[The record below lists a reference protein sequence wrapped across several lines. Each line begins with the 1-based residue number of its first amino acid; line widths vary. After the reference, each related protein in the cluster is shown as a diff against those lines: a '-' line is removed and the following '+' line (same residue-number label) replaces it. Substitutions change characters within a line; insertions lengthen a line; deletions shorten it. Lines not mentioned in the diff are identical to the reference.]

1 MIPYVIE
8 ETESGEKSYDLVS
21 RLLRD
26 RIIYLGD
33 EVNKTT
39 AGICIMQMLYLEAV
53 DPNKDIYL
61 YINSPG
67 GVVTAGMAIYDTMRY
82 ISCDVC
88 TICVGLAASMGSFI
102 LAGGTKGKR
111 YALKNAEIMIHQPS
125 GGADGQATDIKIAAE
140 HIIQIRKKI
149 NRILAENTNSTIRQI
164 EKDTERDYYM
174 SSEKALEYGIIDKIL
189 ENRNELSSGGVKCTK
204 KN

>member
-1 MIPYVIE
+1 
-8 ETESGEKSYDLVS
+8 
-21 RLLRD
+21 
-26 RIIYLGD
+26 
-33 EVNKTT
+33 
-39 AGICIMQMLYLEAV
+39 MQMLYLEAM

-61 YINSPG
+61 YINSLG

-149 NRILAENTNSTIRQI
+149 NRILA
-164 EKDTERDYYM
+164 D
-174 SSEKALEYGIIDKIL
+174 L
-189 ENRNELSSGGVKCTK
+189 
-204 KN
+204 

>member
-8 ETESGEKSYDLVS
+8 ETESCEKSYDLVS
-21 RLLRD
+21 RLLKD

-39 AGICIMQMLYLEAV
+39 AGVCIMQMLYLEAV

-67 GVVTAGMAIYDTMRY
+67 GVVTAGIAIYDIMRY

-149 NRILAENTNSTIRQI
+149 NRILA
-164 EKDTERDYYM
+164 D
-174 SSEKALEYGIIDKIL
+174 L
-189 ENRNELSSGGVKCTK
+189 
-204 KN
+204 